1 MKKLLSRMLFLI
13 GMGTFFGFLTLS
25 LGIAYLWWKDRQ
37 LQMEWHKRQ
46 PLIDIE
52 GAREWTPKQ
61 REATEEVSSAPLKK
75 DESGAPEAA
84 APVSSPQESTT
95 TQADKTG
102 PEGAPEAK
110 GSESAPEAGVGEMK
124 ETPPQGAGP
133 KSGEER
139 PARGKDTK
147 KKSKGK
153 KSR

>member
-1 MKKLLSRMLFLI
+1 MKKLLSRMLFLV
-13 GMGTFFGFLTLS
+13 GLGTLFGFFTLS

-37 LQMEWHKRQ
+37 MQMEWHKRQ
-46 PLIDIE
+46 PLSDIE

-61 REATEEVSSAPLKK
+61 REATEEVSSARLKK

-84 APVSSPQESTT
+84 APVSSPQKPTS

-102 PEGAPEAK
+102 PEGASEAK
-110 GSESAPEAGVGEMK
+110 GSESASGAGAGGMK
-124 ETPPQGAGP
+124 ETPSQGAGP
-133 KSGEER
+133 KSGGER
-139 PARGKDTK
+139 PARGKGKK